1 MTQNK
6 KTEKKTYPS
15 LFSPVKVGSYH
26 MANRLV
32 ALPVHTGF
40 AHTNGG
46 VSPWME
52 SLYSRLADSGVG
64 MVIVA
69 NAAVSFDGAVSSFNL
84 RVDQNALIPGLSRL
98 AMRIKQKGVIAC
110 LQLNHAGRFAKTDRP
125 MLPSPIISEHLAFNM
140 ESLKD
145 FMHFF
150 PFEKR
155 FGLTRTFL
163 RQAANW
169 RDAMTAED
177 RDRVMEDFANAAC
190 RAYLAGFDMVE
201 LHGANGYLLCQYLS
215 AFTNKLPPGSG
226 FGGDFQGRKTF
237 PLEVIRRVKEKL
249 PKDFP
254 VGFRM
259 ILREWVPD
267 GIDLP
272 EALAFAKLLEN
283 EGIDYLSASVG
294 TYNSILSQEILKKMD
309 STAYLESDMAKL
321 TARVGIPTI
330 ISGRITSPSLADK
343 LVREG
348 TADLIGLGRPLRT
361 DPKWVKKAKHP
372 GKKII
377 KCINCNWCLKRVVLE
392 KGFNCRLWPQL
403 YQERTT
409 LDHKILTRNNRTL
422 WIISS
427 IDEMQLFKMAQPLV
441 PQMKKEMSFL
451 TILFLLR
458 SADNERN
465 KGKNSSEFD
474 SARLNFIQ
482 FIRQIFNNKPNNNKP
497 NRLNPSRD
505 PVEIPFNYNIIE
517 SDQEWEKTAIDEI
530 RRGNHGRIALCSNPR
545 EFWRERLLYRER
557 GKVMMLLGADYHSQK
572 PPYQHEFDKNK
583 VIIPVDLSDVSLLM
597 LRFLQQN
604 YMGKKARQFDF
615 VHVAAKYSTHLQ
627 QRWSELKRIADLH
640 IQIPLEIIISQGD
653 VVSILTER
661 IHSREYKT
669 VIMGKRGLSGM
680 KRWLLGSVSAGVLR
694 QLNGQSLILID

>member
-6 KTEKKTYPS
+6 KTEKNPYPS

-26 MANRLV
+26 MVNRLV

-69 NAAVSFDGAVSSFNL
+69 NAAVSHDGAVSSFNL

-98 AMRIKQKGVIAC
+98 ALRIKQKGAIAC
-110 LQLNHAGRFAKTDRP
+110 LQLNHAGRFAKTKRP
-125 MLPSPIISEHLAFNM
+125 MLPSPIVREHLAFNM

-155 FGLTRTFL
+155 FGLTRAFL

-169 RDAMTAED
+169 REAMTAED
-177 RDRVMEDFANAAC
+177 RDRVMEDFANAAF
-190 RAYLAGFDMVE
+190 RAYQSGFDMVE

-215 AFTNKLPPGSG
+215 AFTNKLPPESG
-226 FGGDFQGRKTF
+226 FGGDFKGRRTF
-237 PLEVIRRVKEKL
+237 PLEVVRRVKEKL

-272 EALAFAKLLEN
+272 EALAFAALLEN
-283 EGIDYLSASVG
+283 EGIAYLSASVG
-294 TYNSILSQEILKKMD
+294 TYNSILSQEILKEMD
-309 STAYLESDMAKL
+309 KTAYLESDMAKL
-321 TARVGIPTI
+321 TASVGIPTI
-330 ISGRITSPSLADK
+330 ISGRITTPSLADK

-361 DPKWVKKAKHP
+361 DPKWVAKAKYP
-372 GKKII
+372 SKKII

-427 IDEMQLFKMAQPLV
+427 IDEMQLFTMAQPLV
-441 PQMKKEMSFL
+441 PQTKKEMPFL

-458 SADNERN
+458 SGENEKN
-465 KGKNSSEFD
+465 QGKKCSEFD
-474 SARLNFIQ
+474 SARLKFIQ
-482 FIRQIFNNKPNNNKP
+482 FIQQRFNHSPNKF
-497 NRLNPSRD
+497 NPSRE
-505 PVEIPFNYNIIE
+505 PVEIPSNYNIIE
-517 SDQEWEKTAIDEI
+517 SDQEWEETAIDEI

-557 GKVMMLLGADYHSQK
+557 GKVMMLLGADKQK
-572 PPYQHEFDKNK
+572 PTSHHQLDENR

-604 YMGKKARQFDF
+604 YMGKKALQFDF
-615 VHVAAKYSTHLQ
+615 VHVAAKHSSHLQ
-627 QRWSELKRIADLH
+627 QRWSDIKRIADLH
-640 IQIPLEIIISQGD
+640 VQIPLEIIISQD
-653 VVSILTER
+653 NVVSTLTER
-661 IHSREYKT
+661 IHSRDYKT
-669 VIMGKRGLSGM
+669 VVMGKRGLSGM

-694 QLNGQSLILID
+694 QLTGQSLILID